1 MVIGLFTQTRAIE
14 SKILDEKTTAS
25 TAAKSV

>member
-1 MVIGLFTQTRAIE
+1 VIGLFTQTRAIE

-25 TAAKSV
+25 